1 MLLFRSA
8 LPKVAGRHT
17 TEAPCE
23 PRLVACGGI
32 IVDNTFGRH
41 LIDQGNG
48 AAERRLCLVGLAL
61 IDRRAQYLERPSKTG
76 SESAIPFSPDNILS
90 LRFQRVLVIGQRA
103 LIPFNMSGC

>member
-32 IVDNTFGRH
+32 IMDNAFGRH

-48 AAERRLCLVGLAL
+48 ATERRLCLVGLAL

-76 SESAIPFSPDNILS
+76 PESAIPFSPDNILS
-90 LRFQRVLVIGQRA
+90 LCFQRVLVIGQRA
-103 LIPFNMSGC
+103 LIPFN